1 MADRRAGPGV
11 TDTATDPET
20 TAADTAATD
29 GDATDT
35 GATGTAAGS
44 TTDPAP
50 PDPAP
55 DGTGPAGA
63 ADVPPRRGRLAV
75 VAVALLLVVALVAAV
90 LSVLAWRGTAG
101 TVADRDEATAVA
113 SQVVRDF
120 IGIDA
125 DNAKGNVENM
135 LAVATDPFR
144 TELGRFSEVFGA
156 ILAQGKVRAEGGID
170 AVGIEHIDADTATVL
185 VSASTT
191 VRNTEVPD
199 GAPRDFRL
207 LLGLRHEDGAWKVS
221 TVEVAP

>member
-1 MADRRAGPGV
+1 M
-11 TDTATDPET
+11 TDTATDPD
-20 TAADTAATD
+20 TADAAPTDADTADAAPTD
-29 GDATDT
+29 ADPTDT
-35 GATGTAAGS
+35 DPTDTA
-44 TTDPAP
+44 
-50 PDPAP
+50 
-55 DGTGPAGA
+55 PAGA
-63 ADVPPRRGRLAV
+63 GPVGAEPDGAAPADAPRRRGRLAV
-75 VAVALLLVVALVAAV
+75 AAVALLLVVALAAAV

-125 DNAKGNVENM
+125 DNAKGNVDNM

-156 ILAQGKVRAEGGID
+156 ILAQGKVKAEGGID

-191 VRNTEVPD
+191 VRNTEVPN

>member
-1 MADRRAGPGV
+1 MADRRTGPGV
-11 TDTATDPET
+11 TDTATDPD
-20 TAADTAATD
+20 TADAAPTDADTADAAPTD
-29 GDATDT
+29 ADPTDT
-35 GATGTAAGS
+35 A
-44 TTDPAP
+44 
-50 PDPAP
+50 
-55 DGTGPAGA
+55 PAGA
-63 ADVPPRRGRLAV
+63 GPVGAEPDGAAPADAPRRRGRLAV
-75 VAVALLLVVALVAAV
+75 AAVALLLVVALAAAV

-125 DNAKGNVENM
+125 DNAKGNVDNM

-156 ILAQGKVRAEGGID
+156 ILAQGKVKAEGGID

-191 VRNTEVPD
+191 VRNTEVPN

>member
-1 MADRRAGPGV
+1 M
-11 TDTATDPET
+11 TDTATDPD
-20 TAADTAATD
+20 TADAAPTDADTADADPTD
-29 GDATDT
+29 ADPTDT
-35 GATGTAAGS
+35 DPTDTA
-44 TTDPAP
+44 
-50 PDPAP
+50 
-55 DGTGPAGA
+55 PAGA
-63 ADVPPRRGRLAV
+63 GPVGAEPDGAAPADAPRRRGRLAV
-75 VAVALLLVVALVAAV
+75 AAVALLLVVALAAAV

-125 DNAKGNVENM
+125 DNAKGNVDNM

-191 VRNTEVPD
+191 VRNTEVPN

>member
-1 MADRRAGPGV
+1 MADRRTGPGV
-11 TDTATDPET
+11 TDTATDP
-20 TAADTAATD
+20 D
-29 GDATDT
+29 
-35 GATGTAAGS
+35 
-44 TTDPAP
+44 TTDPDTTDLDTTG
-50 PDPAP
+50 PDT
-55 DGTGPAGA
+55 TGPAPAGAGPAGPEPDGA
-63 ADVPPRRGRLAV
+63 APAGSPRRHGRLAV
-75 VAVALLLVVALVAAV
+75 AAVALLLVVAVAAAV

>member
-1 MADRRAGPGV
+1 M
-11 TDTATDPET
+11 TDTATDPD
-20 TAADTAATD
+20 TADAAPTDADTADAAPTD
-29 GDATDT
+29 ADPTDT
-35 GATGTAAGS
+35 A
-44 TTDPAP
+44 
-50 PDPAP
+50 
-55 DGTGPAGA
+55 PAGA
-63 ADVPPRRGRLAV
+63 GPVGAEPDGAAPADAPRRRGRLAV
-75 VAVALLLVVALVAAV
+75 AAVALLLVVALAAAV

-125 DNAKGNVENM
+125 DNAKGNVDNM

-156 ILAQGKVRAEGGID
+156 ILAQGKVKAEGGID

-191 VRNTEVPD
+191 VRNTEVPN

>member
-1 MADRRAGPGV
+1 M

-20 TAADTAATD
+20 TAADTGTTAADTDAPD

-35 GATGTAAGS
+35 GGTGTAAGS

-63 ADVPPRRGRLAV
+63 ADVPRRRGRLAV

-90 LSVLAWRGTAG
+90 LSVLAWRGTAA

-113 SQVVRDF
+113 SRVVRDF

-125 DNAKGNVENM
+125 DNAKGNVDSM

>member
-1 MADRRAGPGV
+1 M
-11 TDTATDPET
+11 TDTATDP
-20 TAADTAATD
+20 DTADLAPADPAPTD
-29 GDATDT
+29 AAPTDADPTDT
-35 GATGTAAGS
+35 DP
-44 TTDPAP
+44 TDPAP
-50 PDPAP
+50 AGTGPVGAEP
-55 DGTGPAGA
+55 DGTAPADA
-63 ADVPPRRGRLAV
+63 PRRRGRLAV
-75 VAVALLLVVALVAAV
+75 AAVALLLVVVLTAAV

-125 DNAKGNVENM
+125 DNAKGNVDNM

-191 VRNTEVPD
+191 VRNTEVPN

>member
-1 MADRRAGPGV
+1 M
-11 TDTATDPET
+11 TDTATDPDT
-20 TAADTAATD
+20 TDPD
-29 GDATDT
+29 
-35 GATGTAAGS
+35 
-44 TTDPAP
+44 TTDPASS
-50 PDPAP
+50 DPAP
-55 DGTGPAGA
+55 TGTVPGGAEPDGA
-63 ADVPPRRGRLAV
+63 APADAPRRRGRLAV
-75 VAVALLLVVALVAAV
+75 TAVALLVVAAAAAV

-113 SQVVRDF
+113 SQVVREF

-125 DNAKGNVENM
+125 DNARGSVDTM

-156 ILAQGKVRAEGGID
+156 ILAQGKVEAEGGID